1 MQVILAQPR
10 GFCAGVV
17 RAIDIVERA
26 IETQGRPV
34 YVRHEIV
41 HNKHVV
47 DALRQKGA
55 TFVESVDEIPDG
67 AVAIF
72 SAHGVAKDVEGEAAG
87 RGLATIDATCPLV
100 TKVHRQVA
108 RLGRLGYEIILIG
121 HDGHPEV
128 EGTMGQL
135 PGRILLVQNVEDAE
149 RVRVREPAKVAY
161 VTQTTLSL
169 DDTKDIVAALKRRFP
184 EMPQPPTEDICYA
197 TTNRQLS
204 IRRLAEI
211 ADLVIV
217 IGAPNSSNS
226 NRLVEVAAAHGTP
239 AYRVQSA
246 AELRDD
252 WFDGVDTVAIT
263 AGASVPE
270 YLVDETVA
278 YLRERFGAEIAED
291 PVGQPERVEFPLPK
305 QLREATPA

>member
-1 MQVILAQPR
+1 MKVILAQPR

-47 DALRQKGA
+47 DALREKGA
-55 TFVESVDEIPDG
+55 TFVESVVEIPDG

-72 SAHGVAKDVEGEAAG
+72 SAHGVAKEVEGDAAE

-108 RLGRLGYEIILIG
+108 RLDRLGYEIILIG

-149 RVRVREPAKVAY
+149 RVNVRDPEKVAY

-184 EMPQPPTEDICYA
+184 QMPEPPTEDIC
-197 TTNRQLS
+197 
-204 IRRLAEI
+204 
-211 ADLVIV
+211 
-217 IGAPNSSNS
+217 
-226 NRLVEVAAAHGTP
+226 
-239 AYRVQSA
+239 
-246 AELRDD
+246 
-252 WFDGVDTVAIT
+252 
-263 AGASVPE
+263 
-270 YLVDETVA
+270 
-278 YLRERFGAEIAED
+278 
-291 PVGQPERVEFPLPK
+291 
-305 QLREATPA
+305 

>member
-1 MQVILAQPR
+1 MKVILAQPR

-47 DALRQKGA
+47 DALRDKGA
-55 TFVESVDEIPDG
+55 TFVEAVDQIPDA

-72 SAHGVAKDVEGEAAG
+72 SAHGVAKEVEGEARE

-100 TKVHRQVA
+100 TKVHRQVG
-108 RLGRLGYEIILIG
+108 RLNRLGYEIILIG

-135 PGRILLVQNVEDAE
+135 PGRILLVQTVEDAE
-149 RVRVREPAKVAY
+149 KVSVADPAKVAY

-169 DDTKDIVAALKRRFP
+169 DDTSEIVAALKSRFP
-184 EMPQPPTEDICYA
+184 DMPEPPTEDICYA

-204 IRRLAEI
+204 IRRLAEL

-226 NRLVEVAAAHGTP
+226 NRLVEVAAAQGTP
-239 AYRVQSA
+239 AFRVQSA
-246 AELRDD
+246 DELCDE
-252 WFDGVDTVAIT
+252 WFKAVETVAIT

-270 YLVDETVA
+270 YLVDGAVA
-278 YLRERFGAEIAED
+278 YLRERFGAEVLED
-291 PVGQPERVEFPLPK
+291 PVGEPERVEFPLPK
-305 QLREATPA
+305 ELREASTA

>member
-1 MQVILAQPR
+1 MRIILAQPR

-26 IETQGRPV
+26 IEVTGRPV
-34 YVRHEIV
+34 FVRHEIV

-47 DALRQKGA
+47 ESLRAKGA
-55 TFVESVDEIPDG
+55 MFVEDVDEIPDG
-67 AVAIF
+67 SVAIF
-72 SAHGVAKDVEGEAAG
+72 SAHGVGKSVQEEAVE

-108 RLGRLGYEIILIG
+108 RLDRLGYEIILIG

-128 EGTMGQL
+128 EGTTGQL
-135 PGRILLVQNVEDAE
+135 PGRILLVQNIEDAE
-149 RVRVREPAKVAY
+149 AVKVTDPEKVAY

-169 DDTKDIVAALKRRFP
+169 DDTAGIVAVLKRRFP
-184 EMPQPPTEDICYA
+184 AMPEPPTDDICYA
-197 TTNRQLS
+197 TTNRQHS
-204 IRRLAEI
+204 IRRLAEVS
-211 ADLVIV
+211 DLVIV

-226 NRLVEVAAAHGTP
+226 NRLVEVAAVRGTP

-246 AELRDD
+246 DELDD
-252 WFDGVDTVAIT
+252 GWFAGVETVAIT

-270 YLVDETVA
+270 YLVDETVT
-278 YLRERFGAEIAED
+278 YLRQRFGAEVKED
-291 PVGQPERVEFPLPK
+291 PVGEPEMVEFPVPK
-305 QLREATPA
+305 ELRETSPA

>member
-1 MQVILAQPR
+1 MKVILAQPR

-47 DALRQKGA
+47 DALRDKGA
-55 TFVESVDEIPDG
+55 TFVEAVDQIPDA

-72 SAHGVAKDVEGEAAG
+72 SAHGVAKEVEGEARE

-100 TKVHRQVA
+100 TKVHRQVG
-108 RLGRLGYEIILIG
+108 RLNRLGYEIILIG

-135 PGRILLVQNVEDAE
+135 PGRILLVQTVEDAE
-149 RVRVREPAKVAY
+149 KVSVADPAKVAY

-169 DDTKDIVAALKRRFP
+169 DDTSEIVAALKSRFP
-184 EMPQPPTEDICYA
+184 DMPEPPTEDICYA

-204 IRRLAEI
+204 IRRLAEL

-226 NRLVEVAAAHGTP
+226 NRLVEVAAAQGTP
-239 AYRVQSA
+239 AFRVQSA
-246 AELRDD
+246 DELCDE
-252 WFDGVDTVAIT
+252 WFKAVETVAIT

-270 YLVDETVA
+270 YLVDGAVA
-278 YLRERFGAEIAED
+278 YLRERFGAEVLED
-291 PVGQPERVEFPLPK
+291 PGGEPERVEFPLPK
-305 QLREATPA
+305 ELREASTA